1 MPASYVEVSITTDPG
16 LADALIGLL
25 SQLGFEG
32 FWEDNSCLK
41 CFISSERWTPAM
53 LAETEAVTRMVARS
67 SHSTVP
73 QVVVTNLPGR
83 NWNEEWEKT
92 IKPIRV
98 TERIVITPTW
108 HEYKAEDGQLVLTI
122 DPKMSFGTGYHETT
136 RLTLTLMEKHVR
148 RGMHVLDVGTGTGV
162 LAIAAIKLGATTAI
176 GVDNDEWS
184 FNNANEN
191 IRLNQVEQQVQVI
204 LGELANVSPL
214 PCEMIVANIQRN
226 VLEPLLSDMRNRLSP
241 QGMLILSGLLK
252 SDEEPMI
259 DALHSNG
266 FRLTEEL
273 QENEWIALA
282 AYPYTAQQQ

>member
-1 MPASYVEVSITTDPG
+1 MPSSYVEVSITTDAE
-16 LADALIGLL
+16 LSDTLVGLL
-25 SQLGFEG
+25 SQIGFEG
-32 FWEDNSCLK
+32 FWEDGSFLK

-53 LAETEAVTRMVARS
+53 HAEIEALTRMVARS
-67 SHSTVP
+67 STSATP
-73 QVVVTNLPGR
+73 RVVVTNLPNQ

-92 IKPIRV
+92 IKPIQV

-108 HEYKAEDGQLVLTI
+108 HEYPPGKGQLVLTI

-136 RLTLTLMEKHVR
+136 RLTLKLLEKHVR
-148 RGMHVLDVGTGTGV
+148 AGSRVLDIGTGTGV
-162 LAIAAIKLGATTAI
+162 LAIAAIKLGAANAI

-191 IRLNQVEQQVQVI
+191 IRLNNVEEQVQIV
-204 LGELANVSPL
+204 LGELSDVAGSTFDL
-214 PCEMIVANIQRN
+214 IVANIQRN
-226 VLEPLLSDMRNRLSP
+226 VLEPLLPAIKNQLASN
-241 QGMLILSGLLK
+241 GMIILSGLLK
-252 SDEEPMI
+252 FDEEPMI

-282 AYPYTAQQQ
+282 AYPHP